1 MDDDDILT
9 PEFIAVAAE
18 VGYSIQD
25 LEQAEKEISSRDQVC
40 SPLSDRDE
48 NGKAPLTS
56 VKEDC

>member
-25 LEQAEKEISSRDQVC
+25 LEQAEKEISSRDQGM
-40 SPLSDRDE
+40 LS
-48 NGKAPLTS
+48 S
-56 VKEDC
+56 I